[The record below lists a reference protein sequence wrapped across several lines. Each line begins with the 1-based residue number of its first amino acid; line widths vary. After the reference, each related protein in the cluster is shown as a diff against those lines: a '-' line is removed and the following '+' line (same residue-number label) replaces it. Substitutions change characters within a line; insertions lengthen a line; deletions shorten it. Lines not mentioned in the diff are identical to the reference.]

1 MLVNFED
8 DLRAALRREP
18 PPGDFAAKVLAA
30 AARQSGRQESV
41 VAFPFWRRPAG
52 FPFWRRPAAWAVAAG
67 LAAVA
72 MLPPAVLEHR
82 HREELRAL
90 EAKREFLSAPSI
102 TRAKLRQTRERVH
115 RATARHTL

>member
-1 MLVNFED
+1 VLVNFED

-41 VAFPFWRRPAG
+41 VAFPFWRRPSV
-52 FPFWRRPAAWAVAAG
+52 WAVAAG

-72 MLPPAVLEHR
+72 ILPPAVLEHR

-90 EAKREFLSAPSI
+90 EAKREFLSALSI

>member
-8 DLRAALRREP
+8 DLRAALRREA

-30 AARQSGRQESV
+30 AAQQPSVPRRGV

-52 FPFWRRPAAWAVAAG
+52 WAVAAG
-67 LAAVA
+67 LAAA
-72 MLPPAVLEHR
+72 AILPTAVLEYR
-82 HREELRAL
+82 HREEQRAL
-90 EAKREFLSAPSI
+90 EAKHELLSALSI
-102 TRAKLRQTRERVH
+102 TRTKLRQTRERVH

>member
-1 MLVNFED
+1 MNFED

-30 AARQSGRQESV
+30 AARQES
-41 VAFPFWRRPAG
+41 AFALPFWRRPS
-52 FPFWRRPAAWAVAAG
+52 AWAVAAG

-72 MLPPAVLEHR
+72 ILPPAVLEYR
-82 HREELRAL
+82 HREELRSL
-90 EAKREFLSAPSI
+90 EAKHELLSALSI

>member
-1 MLVNFED
+1 VNFED

-18 PPGDFAAKVLAA
+18 PPGDFAARVLAA
-30 AARQSGRQESV
+30 AARQESILRNGA
-41 VAFPFWRRPAG
+41 VA

-72 MLPPAVLEHR
+72 ILPPAVLEHR

-90 EAKREFLSAPSI
+90 EAKREFLSALSI

>member
-1 MLVNFED
+1 MNFED

-18 PPGDFAAKVLAA
+18 PPGDFAAKVLDAA
-30 AARQSGRQESV
+30 NRQGLV
-41 VAFPFWRRPAG
+41 IA

-67 LAAVA
+67 LAAA
-72 MLPPAVLEHR
+72 AILPPAVLEYR

-90 EAKREFLSAPSI
+90 QAKHEFLSALSI

>member
-18 PPGDFAAKVLAA
+18 PPADFAAKVLAA
-30 AARQSGRQESV
+30 AARQKSV

-52 FPFWRRPAAWAVAAG
+52 WALAAG
-67 LAAVA
+67 LAAA
-72 MLPPAVLEHR
+72 AILPPAVLEYR
-82 HREELRAL
+82 HREEQRAL
-90 EAKREFLSAPSI
+90 EAKHELLSALSI